1 MPLPLQ
7 PQNNSRWVVLPY
19 YPETDSSLFVAIL
32 VPLTDKDSAMDIVK
46 KHFGT
51 LPGGKN
57 VELFTL
63 SNGKGM
69 EVDIINYGGII
80 TAIRIPDKHKE
91 PGDVVLGFDTLEE
104 YLGEHPYFGA
114 IVGRFA
120 NRIEDGKFELDGTT
134 YQLARNNDGN
144 HLHGGLEGFDKKHW
158 TASVH
163 KTLDDVT
170 LKLGYES
177 QDMEEGFP
185 GNLMTEVNYTLNRD
199 NELIISYRATTDR
212 NTHLNLTN
220 HSYFNL
226 NNQRGTIL
234 DHELMID
241 AEHYTPFKSNSIPD
255 GSIKPVAGTPY
266 DFRIAKTIGEDIEKV
281 SPGYDNN
288 LVAGQPYGEMKRLVA
303 LHHPGTGRTMEVL
316 TTQPGIQLY
325 TSNFIDRIPGKD
337 GMVYKKHSAVCLE
350 TQHFPN
356 TPNEPSFPS
365 TLLKPGEVFEQVTIY
380 RFTW

>member
-1 MPLPLQ
+1 
-7 PQNNSRWVVLPY
+7 
-19 YPETDSSLFVAIL
+19 
-32 VPLTDKDSAMDIVK
+32 MDIVK

-63 SNGKGM
+63 SSGKGM

-80 TAIRIPDKHKE
+80 NAIRIPDKHKE

-120 NRIEDGKFELDGTT
+120 NRIEDGEFEMDGTT
-134 YQLARNNDGN
+134 YKLARNNNGN
-144 HLHGGLEGFDKKHW
+144 HLHGGLEGFDKKLW

-177 QDMEEGFP
+177 KDMEEGFP

-241 AEHYTPFKSNSIPD
+241 AEQYTPFKSNSIPD

-266 DFRIAKTIGEDIEKV
+266 DFRIAKAIGEDIEKV

-288 LVAGQPYGEMKRLVA
+288 LVAGQPYGEMKRLAA

-316 TTQPGIQLY
+316 TTQPGVQLY

-365 TLLKPGEVFEQVTIY
+365 TLLKPGEEFKQVTIY
-380 RFTW
+380 RFAW